1 MPPNKYLPV
10 THQYGS
16 KSAAAKLAN
25 YLKTLQ
31 IKQLE
36 LLNEKQAE
44 NLFCFLLEEYLLND
58 LSLSAYV
65 NLNSQLSFLFMDK
78 NFGDVGAMCLL
89 AADLIFYQ
97 KNSSRN
103 KVIDAWRT
111 LLEFYHQIKAAQ
123 PQTQKSSPSL

>member
-10 THQYGS
+10 AYQYGS
-16 KSAAAKLAN
+16 KSAAAKLTT

-36 LLNEKQAE
+36 LINEKQAE
-44 NLFCFLLEEYLLND
+44 SLFCFLLEQYLLND

-78 NFGDVGAMCLL
+78 DFSDVSAMCLL

-97 KNSSRN
+97 KNSSRD
-103 KVIDAWRT
+103 KVVKVWRT
-111 LLEFYHQIKAAQ
+111 LLAFYHQIKDTQ
-123 PQTQKSSPSL
+123 PKN